1 MKKILIV
8 SFSKIA
14 NDVRITR
21 HIEALH
27 REASIITIGYG
38 PIPRFAIKHVQIP
51 DNYKYLPLTLRG
63 IQSLLLQ
70 NDKRAC
76 SETTAL
82 QFVSRAILQLDFD
95 VIFLNDVQTLP
106 LLEELEDNRKIII
119 DMHEFAPKE
128 MEDDWRFRLLL
139 QSYYTR
145 LCIKYLSKASLLLTV
160 SDGLKHG
167 YDTLCGTSAHVV
179 RNICRAEELS
189 IQPVK
194 RPLRVVHSGL
204 AVRGR
209 RLEKMIYAVDGLENI
224 EFDLYLVEAPRQSRY
239 LAFLKKEA
247 SKTQNVRVKSP
258 VPQHEIATNLN
269 SYDVGLILIAAS
281 NFSLKHGLPNKLF
294 DHIQARIMTICGPS
308 PDMAHIV
315 REYELGHVLESYEP
329 EELRHYLEKLDQS
342 DISFFKKNADN
353 AATILNQEK
362 ESQKLVHLVKSVC
375 TDRP

>member
-27 REASIITIGYG
+27 HEASIVTIGYG
-38 PIPRFAIKHVQIP
+38 PTPRFAIKHVQIP
-51 DNYKYLPLTLRG
+51 DSYKYLPLTFKG
-63 IQSLLLQ
+63 ILSLLLQ
-70 NDKRAC
+70 NDKKAV
-76 SETTAL
+76 SETAAL
-82 QFVSRAILQLDFD
+82 QFVSKEILQLDFD

-106 LLEELEDNRKIII
+106 ILEEITDNVKSII
-119 DMHEFAPKE
+119 DMHEFAPRE
-128 MEDDWRFRLLL
+128 MEDDWRFRLFL

-145 LCIKYLSKASLLLTV
+145 LCKKFLPKASLVLTV
-160 SDGLKHG
+160 SNGLKHG

-179 RNICRAEELS
+179 RNICRAEVLPVR
-189 IQPVK
+189 PVK

-209 RLEKMIYAVDGLENI
+209 RLEKMIYAVSGLENV

-247 SKTQNVRVKSP
+247 GKTHNVRVKSP
-258 VPQHEIATNLN
+258 VPQEEIATNLN

-315 REYELGHVLESYEP
+315 QRYELGHVLGSYEP
-329 EELRHYLEKLDQS
+329 EELRHYLEKIDQIE
-342 DISFFKKNADN
+342 ISFFKNNADY
-353 AATILNQEK
+353 AATVLNQEK

-375 TDRP
+375 TD

>member
-1 MKKILIV
+1 MKKVLIV

-27 REASIITIGYG
+27 HDFSITTIGFG
-38 PIPRFAIKHVQIP
+38 PIPQFAIKHFQIP
-51 DNYKYLPLTLRG
+51 DNCKYLPLTLKG
-63 IQSLLLQ
+63 IPSLILE
-70 NDKRAC
+70 NNRRAI
-76 SETTAL
+76 SETSAL
-82 QFVSRAILQLDFD
+82 QFVSKALLQVDFD
-95 VIFLNDVQTLP
+95 VIILNDVQTLP
-106 LLEELEDNRKIII
+106 LLDMVSNDKRIIV
-119 DMHEFAPKE
+119 DMHEFAPRE

-139 QSYYTR
+139 QRYYTR
-145 LCIKYLSKASLLLTV
+145 LCKEYLPKAHLVLTV

-167 YDTLCGTSAHVV
+167 YDILCGTSAHVV
-179 RNICRAEELS
+179 RNICRAEELP

-247 SKTQNVRVKSP
+247 AKTHNVRVKTP

-294 DHIQARIMTICGPS
+294 DHVQARIMTICGPS
-308 PDMAHIV
+308 PDMAGV
-315 REYELGHVLESYEP
+315 VQEYGLGHVLGSYEP
-329 EELRHYLEKLDQS
+329 EELRNYLEKLDPS
-342 DISFFKKNADN
+342 DISFFKRKADD
-353 AATILNQEK
+353 AATILNQES
-362 ESQKLVHLVKSVC
+362 ESQKLVHLVKSLC
-375 TDRP
+375 IN